1 MGPKVAAACNF
12 VQGGGAFAAIG
23 SIDDAPDLLVIQ
35 QQVNKLG
42 HFDVVNLD
50 WG

>member
-23 SIDDAPDLLVIQ
+23 SIDDAPDLLAGRAGTRITAGDGQ
-35 QQVNKLG
+35 QDHG
-42 HFDVVNLD
+42 
-50 WG
+50 